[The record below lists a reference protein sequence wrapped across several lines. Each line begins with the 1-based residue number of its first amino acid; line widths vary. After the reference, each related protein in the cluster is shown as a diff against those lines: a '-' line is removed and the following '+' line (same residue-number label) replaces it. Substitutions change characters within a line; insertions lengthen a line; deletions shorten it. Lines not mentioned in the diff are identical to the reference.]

1 MIQLLWK
8 NMENGVCDMS
18 DLKYVTTLARIQ
30 LKSTLYLE
38 ELFFESFLGSKLSCD
53 YLL

>member
-18 DLKYVTTLARIQ
+18 NLKFVITLAGTQ
-30 LKSTLYLE
+30 LKVH
-38 ELFFESFLGSKLSCD
+38 
-53 YLL
+53 

>member
-18 DLKYVTTLARIQ
+18 NLKYVTILARTQ
-30 LKSTLYLE
+30 LKFTLYLE
-38 ELFFESFLGSKLSCD
+38 ELFFESLMGSKLSCD